1 MSKSLNTLIK
11 SSIFHAFEY
20 KISNIKYFKSA
31 LTHKSIS
38 DDNYERLEILGD
50 SILQTL
56 ITEMLYFK
64 YPNHSE
70 GQITIIRQNLVNS
83 TNLQNI
89 FLSLNLMEVF
99 KENNFK
105 FISGNVCDDLFE
117 AIIGAIYLDSDYET
131 IKRIVSNI
139 FSPLLIDGLLKKDFK
154 TILQEYLHSKKIDLP
169 IYKTRQ
175 SKNHELKYLVSCEI
189 SRLKIK
195 ESMYSNKVKPAE
207 QKLASIVYE
216 KIKQKA

>member
-1 MSKSLNTLIK
+1 
-11 SSIFHAFEY
+11 
-20 KISNIKYFKSA
+20 
-31 LTHKSIS
+31 
-38 DDNYERLEILGD
+38 
-50 SILQTL
+50 
-56 ITEMLYFK
+56 
-64 YPNHSE
+64 
-70 GQITIIRQNLVNS
+70 
-83 TNLQNI
+83 
-89 FLSLNLMEVF
+89 MEVF